1 MQRKDLL
8 GLKDVSQEE
17 ILSILQTASQM
28 KQILKSGNKK
38 TPHLQGKS
46 VVTLFYENSTRTR
59 VSFDLACKYLSA
71 SSSNVSASSSSVS
84 KGETLLDTARTL
96 DRMEVDILIMR
107 HPMAGAPHLMAKH
120 VKAGVINAGDGMH
133 EHPTQSLLD
142 MMTIK
147 EKFNSLDGLKIAIAG
162 DILHSRVARSNI
174 YGMTTMGAEVHIA
187 APKTMLPYGI
197 EELGAKVHRNVDDAV
212 VGANV
217 IMGLRIQKERQS
229 AGLFPSIREYH
240 KYFGI
245 DENRVELAD
254 KDVMIMHPGPVN
266 RGAEL
271 NSMVMDMDRC
281 VIDEQVTNGVAIR
294 MALLF
299 MMTRPPNN

>member
-1 MQRKDLL
+1 MQSKDLL
-8 GLKDVSQEE
+8 GLKDVSKDE
-17 ILSILQTASQM
+17 ILRVLSTASQM
-28 KQILKSGNKK
+28 KKILKTGNKK

-71 SSSNVSASSSSVS
+71 ASSNVSASSSSVS

-96 DRMEVDILIMR
+96 DRMEVDVLIMR

-120 VKAGVINAGDGMH
+120 VKASVINAGDGMH

-147 EKFNSLDGLKIAIAG
+147 EKFGTLKGLKIAIAG
-162 DILHSRVARSNI
+162 DVLHSRVARSNI
-174 YGMTTMGAEVHIA
+174 YGMTTMGADVHITS
-187 APKTMLPYGI
+187 PQTMLPYGI
-197 EELGAKVHRNVDDAV
+197 EELGATVDKNIDEAV
-212 VGANV
+212 TGANV

-240 KYFGI
+240 KFFGI
-245 DENRVELAD
+245 DERRVSLAD

-266 RGAEL
+266 RGAEI
-271 NSMVMDMDRC
+271 SSFVMDYESC
-281 VIDEQVTNGVAIR
+281 VIDEQVTNGVAVR

-299 MMTRPPNN
+299 MLTRPNY